1 MNRQF
6 PDRGE
11 GHVLIVDDEQS
22 ALAMLAE
29 LMTRRGYQATCAA
42 NGVEALACIAQA
54 PPDVVLMD
62 VNMPQL
68 DGFETCRR
76 IKGNPA
82 TTLIPVV
89 LVTGLNDT
97 ADRVR
102 GIEAG
107 ADDFLSKPFVMSELL
122 ARVRSLV
129 RLKRYTD
136 ELESAKLVIR
146 SLALTIESRDPYTA
160 GHCERLAK
168 YAIAFG
174 EALALDKT
182 TLEALHLGGFLHDVG
197 KIGIPDAILLKPSA
211 LSAEERRVMEGHT
224 VIGETII
231 SELRSLD
238 RVRGIVRHHHE
249 RLDGTGYPDCLAGD
263 AIPLEAQI
271 LSIVDAFD
279 AMTTDRPYKPKK
291 TPEQACDE
299 LAAEAARGWK
309 SAALVECFIRLVA
322 ARTFAGNTIHA
333 VR

>member
-1 MNRQF
+1 MNREF

-11 GHVLIVDDEQS
+11 GHVLIVDDEKS

-107 ADDFLSKPFVMSELL
+107 ADDFLSKPFVMSELV

-168 YAIAFG
+168 YATAFG

-197 KIGIPDAILLKPSA
+197 KVGIPDAILLKPSA

-231 SELRSLD
+231 GELRSLD

-249 RLDGTGYPDCLAGD
+249 RLDGSGYPDRLAGD

-291 TPEQACDE
+291 TPAQACDE

-309 SAALVECFIRLVA
+309 SAALVECFIRLIATRAFEGDGTHA
-322 ARTFAGNTIHA
+322 A
-333 VR
+333 